1 MATGRNG
8 VASHS
13 LASTAEYLRAAVVQP
28 PQEDNVH
35 QNYLNADVDDTL
47 QLEPMKSSINLQKI
61 IMENNKNTQRW
72 DLPNFSNHSSNESD
86 DDLQPF
92 TRMLIVEEEDDD
104 PTLGRGGNQNRQ
116 GQVSFDEEE
125 HEVLG
130 FEHRPHRR

>member
-1 MATGRNG
+1 MKG
-8 VASHS
+8 
-13 LASTAEYLRAAVVQP
+13 EFQP

-104 PTLGRGGNQNRQ
+104 G
-116 GQVSFDEEE
+116 D
-125 HEVLG
+125 
-130 FEHRPHRR
+130 FEPVVRKNNGKNKGE